1 MFYFS
6 GMARILQLYHFKEV
20 ALTMVGKDMSLHG
33 HMSMVFASFL
43 LHVHS
48 QFPMDFVG
56 ANTGIEETI

>member
-1 MFYFS
+1 
-6 GMARILQLYHFKEV
+6 
-20 ALTMVGKDMSLHG
+20 MVGKDMSLHG